1 MSLLDLIAGSN
12 QPNYLDSFRVMRD
25 IRERQTTQETARRA
39 QEVQSGIALEK
50 LKMQQQEFAQKQK
63 GYGLISEALKPKTQT
78 TKKTEQDTAEI
89 PQYIRKPQEQATEVP
104 EVTPAE
110 EQQIA
115 AQQATPPPQPVN
127 EYALRPY
134 LKNVS
139 QLPTA
144 EIGRAKDLT
153 DLADRLAGVPGMK
166 DQAQMFYDLSQKALE
181 HAQGQTKEQRLQA
194 EQIYEVIG
202 NNFKQTSDMEDTGN
216 FESAQKLYSETI
228 QRLQTDPRF
237 KQNQD
242 VQNLLTTFSR
252 YRPGLGH
259 HMYISTMYGQ
269 KARDQLQKET
279 PKSSK
284 NYDVVNLLWPGLD
297 RPVAGRFNPVSGGYE
312 YKKDKEWTAAPD
324 NAEVMGRTTITGT
337 AEQIG
342 LTKSDISKIN
352 QQIVKD
358 DTTLEAVRN
367 VITGIEKNPQAVGWL
382 GNTKELA
389 AGLTG
394 QFGGTGEDIASM
406 LESNDEIQVRSGVR
420 LLTGLLI
427 PRILNDTSGRY
438 SDADMKRVQEINSA
452 LQNIT
457 SPRQAIQNLKMV
469 EQVIINGQQ
478 SSMKMLRKETPQ
490 APSMSYEEQIK
501 YTAAKHGITV
511 EEVKRRLEQASK
523 AQQ

>member
-1 MSLLDLIAGSN
+1 MSILDLIANPQVPS
-12 QPNYLDSFRVMRD
+12 YLDNIKVMETVKD
-25 IRERQTTQETARRA
+25 RQAARNA
-39 QEVQSGIALEK
+39 QEVQSGIALQK
-50 LKMQQQEFAQKQK
+50 LQMQKQEFAQKQK
-63 GYGLISEALKPKTQT
+63 GYGLISEALKPKTQA
-78 TKKTEQDTAEI
+78 TKKTGQDTTEI
-89 PQYIRKPQEQATEVP
+89 PQYIRKPQEQPTEVP

-115 AQQATPPPQPVN
+115 AQQATPPPQPIN

-144 EIGRAKDLT
+144 EITKANNLT
-153 DLADRLAGVPGMK
+153 DLGLLLAGIPGMQ
-166 DQAQMFYDLSQKALE
+166 DQAKFFADMGEKALT
-181 HAQGQTKEQRLQA
+181 HAENQTKEQRLQA

-202 NNFKQTSDMEDTGN
+202 NNFKQASDMEDTGN
-216 FESAQKLYSETI
+216 FESAQKLYSETM

-242 VQNLLTTFSR
+242 VQNLLTTFSQ

-312 YKKDKEWTAAPD
+312 YKKDNVWTAAPD

-352 QQIVKD
+352 QQIASD
-358 DTTLEAVRN
+358 DLTLETLSN
-367 VITGIEKNPQAVGWL
+367 VISGIEKNPQSVGFV
-382 GNTKELA
+382 GNIKEA
-389 AGLTG
+389 TAGLSG
-394 QFGGTGEDIASM
+394 QFGGTGQEIAM
-406 LESNDEIQVRSGVR
+406 LIESNDEIQVRAGIT
-420 LLTGLLI
+420 LLTGVLI
-427 PRILNDTSGRY
+427 PRVLNDTSHRY
-438 SDADMKRVQEINSA
+438 SDNDIKEVKKINRG
-452 LQNIT
+452 LENIT
-457 SPRQAIQNLKMV
+457 SPRQAIEALKV
-469 EQVIINGQQ
+469 VKQVIINGQQ

-501 YTAAKHGITV
+501 YTAAKHGITI
-511 EEVKRRLEQASK
+511 EEVKRRLEQVNK

>member
-1 MSLLDLIAGSN
+1 MSILDLIANPKVPS
-12 QPNYLDSFRVMRD
+12 YLDNIKVMENIKDRD
-25 IRERQTTQETARRA
+25 TARRA
-39 QEVQSGIALEK
+39 QEVQSGIALQK
-50 LKMQQQEFAQKQK
+50 LKMQQQEFSQKQK
-63 GYGLISEALKPKTQT
+63 GYAFIGEALKPKTEM

-89 PQYIRKPQEQATEVP
+89 PQYIRKPQEQPTEVP

-153 DLADRLAGVPGMK
+153 DLADRLAAVPGMK

-181 HAQGQTKEQRLQA
+181 HAQSQTKEQRLQA

-202 NNFKQTSDMEDTGN
+202 NNFKQASDMEDTGN
-216 FESAQKLYSETI
+216 FESAQKLYSETM

-242 VQNLLTTFSR
+242 VQNLLTTFSQ

-342 LTKSDISKIN
+342 LTKPDISKLT
-352 QQIVKD
+352 QQLSSD
-358 DTTLEAVRN
+358 DTTLEMVRN

-394 QFGGTGEDIASM
+394 QFGGTGQDIAQM
-406 LESNDEIQVRSGVR
+406 IESNDEIQVRAGLR
-420 LLTGLLI
+420 MLTGMLV
-427 PRILNDTSGRY
+427 PRVLNDTSHRY
-438 SDADMKRVQEINSA
+438 TDKDMERVEKVNTA
-452 LQNIT
+452 LRNVT
-457 SPRQAIQNLKMV
+457 SPRQAIENLRVV
-469 EQVIINGQQ
+469 EDVIMNGKKKTLQ
-478 SSMKMLRKETPQ
+478 MLRKETPQ
-490 APSMSYEEQIK
+490 APAMSYEEQLK

-511 EEVKRRLEQASK
+511 EEVKRRIEQASK